1 MLRVY
6 ENGGFELNPADYI
19 VEGLEFVGTCGSFP
33 EQYDVVLN
41 KNGSRFQVGYVRLRY
56 GKFKVY
62 FPDLVYDA
70 EINTPIFECLF
81 DNKFKGSFEN
91 ETERLAFLN
100 IAASEINKKLN
111 KETK

>member
-1 MLRVY
+1 MLHIY

-19 VEGLEFVGTCGSFP
+19 IEGLEFVGTCGSYP
-33 EQYDVVLN
+33 EQYDVVMTCESN
-41 KNGSRFQVGYVRLRY
+41 RYQVGYVRLR
-56 GKFKVY
+56 GGRFAVS
-62 FPDLVYDA
+62 FPDAGWDNIIY
-70 EINTPIFECLF
+70 EYHF

-111 KETK
+111 KE